1 MSIQFDY
8 YYSREAEQFTF
19 YRIPKALFTDDAF
32 INLSVE
38 AKVLYGLMLDRMGLS
53 MRSGWLDDHG
63 RVYIYFTVKDIRKN
77 LHCGQSKAM
86 QLLKELDEGVGL
98 IRRKHQGQG
107 KPDQIYVMNFVTSTQ
122 TSEKQHSEPV
132 SPPENAP
139 EQLFQGAEN
148 QTSEI
153 QTSEIQPS
161 RALDFT
167 PLDVRK
173 SDPNKNNINKNDLNE
188 TDSIHPIYPTRVEQ
202 MMDEM
207 DRAKE
212 LLKEKWGYAALVD
225 SLNPNKV
232 DGVISLGADV
242 LCSNSPTMRIGKQD
256 LPKEMVV
263 QRLLSLDFTHIEY
276 VFESMERSETPIRNM
291 RAYLLTALYN
301 APTTIDSY
309 YGHEVARDKPM
320 ETKEFSPNNRFL
332 QFYQSLK
339 GVTQ

>member
-1 MSIQFDY
+1 
-8 YYSREAEQFTF
+8 
-19 YRIPKALFTDDAF
+19 
-32 INLSVE
+32 
-38 AKVLYGLMLDRMGLS
+38 
-53 MRSGWLDDHG
+53 
-63 RVYIYFTVKDIRKN
+63 
-77 LHCGQSKAM
+77 
-86 QLLKELDEGVGL
+86 
-98 IRRKHQGQG
+98 
-107 KPDQIYVMNFVTSTQ
+107 
-122 TSEKQHSEPV
+122 
-132 SPPENAP
+132 
-139 EQLFQGAEN
+139 
-148 QTSEI
+148 
-153 QTSEIQPS
+153 
-161 RALDFT
+161 LDFT

-309 YGHEVARDKPM
+309 YGHEVARDMPM

>member
-1 MSIQFDY
+1 
-8 YYSREAEQFTF
+8 
-19 YRIPKALFTDDAF
+19 
-32 INLSVE
+32 
-38 AKVLYGLMLDRMGLS
+38 
-53 MRSGWLDDHG
+53 
-63 RVYIYFTVKDIRKN
+63 
-77 LHCGQSKAM
+77 
-86 QLLKELDEGVGL
+86 
-98 IRRKHQGQG
+98 
-107 KPDQIYVMNFVTSTQ
+107 MNFVTGTQ

-132 SPPENAP
+132 ISPENAP
-139 EQLFQGAEN
+139 EQLFQSVEN

-173 SDPNKNNINKNDLNE
+173 SAPSKNNINKNDLNE

-202 MMDEM
+202 MMDAIDAM
-207 DRAKE
+207 DQAKK
-212 LLKEKWGYAALVD
+212 LLKEKWGAALVD
-225 SLNPNKV
+225 SLAPSTV
-232 DGVISLGADV
+232 DGIIALGADV
-242 LCSNSPTMRIGKQD
+242 LCSQSPTIRIGKQD
-256 LPKEMVV
+256 LPREMVA

-309 YGHEVARDKPM
+309 YAHEVARDKPM
-320 ETKEFSPNNRFL
+320 ETTDFSPNNRFL